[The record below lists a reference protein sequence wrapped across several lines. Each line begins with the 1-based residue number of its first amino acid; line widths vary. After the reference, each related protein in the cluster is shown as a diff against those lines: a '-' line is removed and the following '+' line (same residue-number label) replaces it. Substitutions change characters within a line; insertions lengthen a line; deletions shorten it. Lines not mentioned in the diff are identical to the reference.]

1 MNKRFIQ
8 KYRKYI
14 IPGSVIV
21 GALVLLFSLLT
32 GYYYIF
38 LNTSRVKKGTEITFV
53 VNKGDGVRK
62 ISSDLKNQGIISQ
75 DLTFMV
81 YLKLSGLSSSI
92 QAGDYKLSGT
102 MSPLTVADILTKGKV
117 DSKRITI
124 PEGWTVDQ
132 IGTYLENQG
141 VTSKADFIAATE
153 KHYDYA
159 FLADKPAD
167 ASLEGYLFPDTYQ
180 ISATA
185 TADEVVKTMLDNF
198 DRKLTPDL
206 RAAIAGSGR
215 NIFQT
220 VTLASIVEREVSKP
234 EDRKVVAGVFIN
246 RLNIDMPLESC
257 ATIQYI
263 LKSNEQRFSY
273 EQTQVDSPYNTYIH
287 KGLPV
292 GPIGDPG
299 IDSIEAVLYPQ
310 NTDYYYF
317 FSADGVTYYS
327 KTLAEHEAKI
337 AEYLK

>member
-1 MNKRFIQ
+1 LNKEFVQ
-8 KYRKYI
+8 KYKKF
-14 IPGSVIV
+14 IV
-21 GALVLLFSLLT
+21 PSAITIGVTLLFFALVS
-32 GYYYIF
+32 GYYLVF
-38 LNTSRVKKGTEITFV
+38 LNTPKAKKATEITFV
-53 VNKGDGVRK
+53 VTKGDGVRK
-62 ISSDLKNQGIISQ
+62 ISGDLQKQGIISQ
-75 DLTFMV
+75 DVTFMV
-81 YLKLSGLSSSI
+81 YLKLSGLASSI
-92 QAGDYKLSGT
+92 QAGDYRLSGAMT
-102 MSPLTVADILTKGKV
+102 PLTVADILTKGKV
-117 DSKRITI
+117 ASKRITI

-132 IGTYLENQG
+132 IGTYLEDQG
-141 VTSKADFIAATE
+141 IVTKADFVTAT
-153 KHYDYA
+153 KKNYNYA
-159 FLADKPAD
+159 FLTDKPAG

-185 TADEVVKTMLDNF
+185 NADEIVKIMLENF

-206 RAAIAGSGR
+206 RAAIAGSDR

-246 RLNIDMPLESC
+246 RLNDDMLLESC

-263 LKSNEQRFSY
+263 LKSNDKRFSY
-273 EQTQVDSPYNTYIH
+273 AQTQVASLYNTYIH

-327 KTLAEHEAKI
+327 KTLTEHEAKV
-337 AEYLK
+337 AQYLK

>member
-1 MNKRFIQ
+1 LNKKFIQ

-14 IPGSVIV
+14 LPGVIIV
-21 GALVLLFSLLT
+21 GLLLLVFALFT
-32 GYYYIF
+32 GYYLLF
-38 LNTSRVKKGTEITFV
+38 LNTPKTKKAAEITFV
-53 VNKGDGVRK
+53 VTKGDGVRK
-62 ISSDLKNQGIISQ
+62 ISTDLEKQGLISN
-75 DLTFMV
+75 DVTFMV
-81 YLKLSGLSSSI
+81 YLKLAGLSSSI
-92 QAGDYKLSGT
+92 QAGDYHLSASMT
-102 MSPLTVADILTKGKV
+102 PYTIADYLTKGKV
-117 DSKRITI
+117 ASKRITI

-132 IGTYLENQG
+132 IGTYLEAQG
-141 VTSKADFIAATE
+141 ITTKADFVAATQ
-153 KHYDYA
+153 KSYNYA
-159 FLADKPAD
+159 FLADKPAS

-185 TADEVVKTMLDNF
+185 NADDIVKIMLDNF
-198 DRKLTPDL
+198 DKKLTPDL

-234 EDRKVVAGVFIN
+234 EDRKVVAGIFIN

-263 LKSNEQRFSY
+263 LKSNDERFSY
-273 EQTQVDSPYNTYIH
+273 AQTQVDSPYNTYLY
-287 KGLPV
+287 KGLPI

-317 FSADGVTYYS
+317 FSASGVTYYS